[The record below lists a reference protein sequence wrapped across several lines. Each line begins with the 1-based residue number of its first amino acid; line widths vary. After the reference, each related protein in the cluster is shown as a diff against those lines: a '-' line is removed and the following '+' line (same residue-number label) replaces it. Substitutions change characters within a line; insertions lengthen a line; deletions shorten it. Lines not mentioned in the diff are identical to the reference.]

1 MQPCT
6 CIRIQINRMQY
17 HATLL
22 NAPLLYGVE
31 LGAPKNGTL
40 FTIVEEVVEI
50 YLFKHKHMSILKQY
64 VYK

>member
-1 MQPCT
+1 
-6 CIRIQINRMQY
+6 MQY